1 MFQNINPFGPLLLLP
16 CPPDSIDN
24 IINYSSSGIV
34 GPPGPPGPAGPQGEI
49 GPAGPQGEIGPAGPA
64 GPQGETGPA
73 GPQGEV
79 GPAGPQGEAGP
90 VGPQG
95 PAGSLIVPVTTIE
108 EDYTVL
114 PTDYFIGVVTGA
126 PITVTLPAG
135 PDGTTYI
142 VKDVLGDA
150 STNPITI
157 VDAGLIDG
165 ALTAVINT
173 DFGSLTFIYNNGG
186 WSIV

>member
-34 GPPGPPGPAGPQGEI
+34 GPPGPPGPAGPAGPQGEI
-49 GPAGPQGEIGPAGPA
+49 GPAGPQGEIGP
-64 GPQGETGPA
+64 TGPA

-79 GPAGPQGEAGP
+79 GP
-90 VGPQG
+90 QG
-95 PAGSLIVPVTTIE
+95 PPGSLIVPVTTIE

>member
-1 MFQNINPFGPLLLLP
+1 MFQEQTLIPFAGIYGPPFLPICDNDLFIN
-16 CPPDSIDN
+16 SIVN
-24 IINYSSSGIV
+24 GTGI
-34 GPPGPPGPAGPQGEI
+34 PGPPGPQGEV
-49 GPAGPQGEIGPAGPA
+49 
-64 GPQGETGPA
+64 GPA

-79 GPAGPQGEAGP
+79 GPAGPQGEVGPQGEAGP

-95 PAGSLIVPVTTIE
+95 PPGSLIVPVTTIE
-108 EDYTVL
+108 DDYTVL